1 MIPLQ
6 PTTPRISGL
15 VILRRMFIALVAV
28 ALAAPVTAQN
38 IRDAADSSSVLDNT
52 AKGISN
58 GGVLLTAIPGASP
71 MALPIKTTGY
81 FGGGGAN
88 DYIGTLGI
96 GNERGMFSRCPFVN
110 AHREEDTYTPGT
122 NFNVRDC
129 GLMVANYDD
138 HGGECTEDN
147 SEMRPQ
153 GDDGK
158 PLPCSTA
165 TKELPGFWVGIRV
178 YGMICTP
185 SGSNC
190 QSLENGITNPSQ
202 YENGGYIALLKPGA
216 DCGPAK
222 WPTQALRSAGSP
234 GYAEWCDFGVNVQ

>member
-1 MIPLQ
+1 MTPLQ

-15 VILRRMFIALVAV
+15 VILRRMFIALVAI

-96 GNERGMFSRCPFVN
+96 GDERGMFGRCPFVN
-110 AHREEDTYTPGT
+110 AHRQETTYTPGHPFT
-122 NFNVRDC
+122 VHDC
-129 GLMVANYDD
+129 NLLVATQACLPPNQ
-138 HGGECTEDN
+138 
-147 SEMRPQ
+147 RPQ
-153 GDDGK
+153 VDGK
-158 PLPCSTA
+158 PEPCSSETQ
-165 TKELPGFWVGIRV
+165 KLSGFWVGIRV
-178 YGMICTP
+178 YGMICASDGTD
-185 SGSNC
+185 C
-190 QSLENGITNPSQ
+190 QSLHSSLTNPER
-202 YENGGYIALLKPGA
+202 YETKGYNALLKPGA

-222 WPTQALRSAGSP
+222 WPTSGLRSAGAP
-234 GYAEWCDFGVNVQ
+234 AYAEWCDFGVNVQ